1 MDPVTVTAAPKM
13 ITTLPNLTG
22 VLSSSGFLLIIL
34 LSFLGTFLLKIVAKW
49 NILDKA
55 GEPGWASLIPF
66 YGNYCFYDITWDN
79 GWISFASY
87 IPGVSYVLSVIT
99 KVKLSC
105 RFEKNSVFTL
115 GLVLFEPVFLAIL
128 GFDESEYSA

>member
-1 MDPVTVTAAPKM
+1 MDPVTATPEV
-13 ITTLPNLTG
+13 ITTLPS
-22 VLSSSGFLLIIL
+22 LSSILHPNGLLLILFVLPL
-34 LSFLGTFLLKIVAKW
+34 LGSFFLKIVAKW
-49 NILDKA
+49 SILEKA
-55 GEPGWASLIPF
+55 GESGWAALIPF

-79 GWISFASY
+79 GWISLASY
-87 IPGVSYVLSVIT
+87 IPGVSYVLDVIT

-105 RFEKNSVFTL
+105 RFEKNSIFTL